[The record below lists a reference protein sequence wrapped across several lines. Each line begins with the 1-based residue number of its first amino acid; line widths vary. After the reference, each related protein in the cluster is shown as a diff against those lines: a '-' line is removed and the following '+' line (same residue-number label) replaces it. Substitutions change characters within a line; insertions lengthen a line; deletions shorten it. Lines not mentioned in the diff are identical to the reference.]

1 MVDGKGDVAFFKHGT
16 VEKAIKKGHYGNQ
29 TDYEYLCRDGSRKEI
44 GEHAT
49 CYTGVNPAYAVVT
62 RKGNTKIAAIITIL
76 TDMSEMYGVNQ
87 TNPSQFQLFN
97 STKYNGEDLLFKDST
112 TTLVAIATEKQTYQV
127 YLGNDYVKD
136 IEALTECDFLTT
148 TQPPTTSIS
157 TQPPSTSISTNLV
170 PYITLILLTALLA
183 MGYGN
188 AELNV
193 SQ

>member
-1 MVDGKGDVAFFKHGT
+1 MT
-16 VEKAIKKGHYGNQ
+16 SI
-29 TDYEYLCRDGSRKEI
+29 YLLEI

-49 CYTGVNPAYAVVT
+49 CYTGVNPAHAVVT
-62 RKGNTKIAAIITIL
+62 RKGNTKIVAIITIL

-97 STKYNGEDLLFKDST
+97 STKYNGADLLFKDST
-112 TTLVAIATEKQTYQV
+112 TTLVAIATEKQTYQG

-157 TQPPSTSISTNLV
+157 TQHPSTSISTNLV

-183 MGYGN
+183 MGSGN

-193 SQ
+193 TQ

>member
-1 MVDGKGDVAFFKHGT
+1 MT
-16 VEKAIKKGHYGNQ
+16 SI
-29 TDYEYLCRDGSRKEI
+29 YLLEI

-49 CYTGVNPAYAVVT
+49 CYTGVNPAHAVVT

-112 TTLVAIATEKQTYQV
+112 TTLVAIATEKQTYQG

-157 TQPPSTSISTNLV
+157 TQPPKYQHIYQPRALYNAHTADSTAGNGVRECRAQRHSVIPSR
-170 PYITLILLTALLA
+170 LA
-183 MGYGN
+183 VARMH
-188 AELNV
+188 LRWL
-193 SQ
+193 

>member
-1 MVDGKGDVAFFKHGT
+1 
-16 VEKAIKKGHYGNQ
+16 
-29 TDYEYLCRDGSRKEI
+29 
-44 GEHAT
+44 
-49 CYTGVNPAYAVVT
+49 
-62 RKGNTKIAAIITIL
+62 
-76 TDMSEMYGVNQ
+76 MSEMYGVNQ

-112 TTLVAIATEKQTYQV
+112 TTLVAIATEKQTYQG

-183 MGYGN
+183 MGSGN

-193 SQ
+193 TQWCRQPVAVARMHLW

>member
-1 MVDGKGDVAFFKHGT
+1 MLHWSQSGPCGGD
-16 VEKAIKKGHYGNQ
+16 
-29 TDYEYLCRDGSRKEI
+29 
-44 GEHAT
+44 
-49 CYTGVNPAYAVVT
+49 
-62 RKGNTKIAAIITIL
+62 KIAAIITIL

-112 TTLVAIATEKQTYQV
+112 TTTLVAIAKEKQTYQG
-127 YLGNDYVKD
+127 YLGNDYVID

-157 TQPPSTSISTNLV
+157 TQLPSTSISTNLV
-170 PYITLILLTALLA
+170 PYITLILLKALLA
-183 MGYGN
+183 MGSGN
-188 AELNV
+188 AELDV